1 MSQPSAR
8 PSLIVHSI
16 ARRLGTG
23 SEPGWPRQTGHVW
36 VFGSAPNPD
45 SQRQNIFVR
54 VLSWTWISRPMTGS
68 HSVSGTLEQ
77 LLRLAHGALDVAL
90 DLHPGHPVLER
101 EPVDADDPELALAG
115 VEAELRVPDQHRSAG
130 VDDAHR
136 LPEDALARRHEVGRG
151 IADRPHLSR

>member
-23 SEPGWPRQTGHVW
+23 SDPGCPRQTGHVW
-36 VFGSAPNPD
+36 VFAAAPNPD

-68 HSVSGTLEQ
+68 HAVSATIEQ
-77 LLRLAHGALDVAL
+77 LLRLAHRALDVAL
-90 DLHPGHPVLER
+90 DLDPSHPVLER
-101 EPVDADDPELALAG
+101 EPVHSDDPELALA
-115 VEAELRVPDQHRSAG
+115 
-130 VDDAHR
+130 
-136 LPEDALARRHEVGRG
+136 
-151 IADRPHLSR
+151 